1 MKYKGIVLS
10 YFILKYCFGCVF
22 VYEYDNLFCKAT
34 INISENEYVDIQFN
48 SNNSFAVITEVD
60 YYINRNVESEL
71 FLYIPKALNIDDKQL
86 AYVNRIG
93 CNGTSHDCTRLK
105 FSIYIDEKFILVEKV
120 VLNIFYGVNAY
131 DHYNTPVCSN
141 IYECKTSY
149 DLKNPDGTLN
159 GVGDQEM
166 TELIVNERFY

>member
-60 YYINRNVESEL
+60 YYINRNVDI
-71 FLYIPKALNIDDKQL
+71 LYNSREFACRKI
-86 AYVNRIG
+86 
-93 CNGTSHDCTRLK
+93 
-105 FSIYIDEKFILVEKV
+105 
-120 VLNIFYGVNAY
+120 
-131 DHYNTPVCSN
+131 
-141 IYECKTSY
+141 
-149 DLKNPDGTLN
+149 
-159 GVGDQEM
+159 
-166 TELIVNERFY
+166 NERFGVNWKITRQNNLAESLKKEVDTEGSDLDE